1 MTGLSKITD
10 KIIAE
15 AKKDAAEILAAADAE
30 CEAISADYKSRAE
43 KIKAD
48 IEQRAER
55 EAAAIISRAKSSAAM
70 NGRNIALGARSDL
83 IDKAFKDARRELEYL
98 PDEKYLDLLTSM
110 LISVLTKQSEDER
123 ISREIYGEEDA
134 PVSDIYEVM
143 LNERDLARYG
153 STLLDNLRRRIV
165 GNSCADIVSKLRVS
179 STPVKIDGGLIL
191 RSGDI
196 EINSSISMIF
206 EQIRPKVEARVSRI
220 LFDNQ

>member
-15 AKKDAAEILAAADAE
+15 ARSDAEKILAEADAE
-30 CEAISADYKSRAE
+30 CKRISADYKSRAE

-48 IEQRAER
+48 IEERAER

-70 NGRNIALGARSDL
+70 NERNIALGARSDL

-98 PDEKYLDLLTSM
+98 PDEKYLDFLTSM

-123 ISREIYGEEDA
+123 VSRELYGEEDA

-143 LNERDLARYG
+143 LNERDLAKYG
-153 STLLDNLRRRIV
+153 STILGHLRRRIV

-179 STPVKIDGGLIL
+179 STPAKIDGGLIL
-191 RSGDI
+191 KCGDI